1 VVFDATSEAEALRL
15 QRPRLLVLRAGR
27 IVAETEP
34 ARSTVVWNGVP
45 EDVDFTR

>member
-1 VVFDATSEAEALRL
+1 L

-27 IVAETEP
+27 IIAETEP
-34 ARSTVVWNGVP
+34 AQSTVVWNGVP